1 MTRTTSGPNDQA
13 HPHLQRMHE
22 IVRKAA
28 AEQIISCPSIVL
40 SHRNSTAASSPRTST
55 RNPERTMYTSHQE
68 SRIHCLMSYPSP
80 EPILNACSLLWLYGV
95 RLRIVYASSL
105 DARSTVDW
113 EWIPTTRGSWAT
125 NSPCPSVKL
134 CNYKAYY
141 YYYPQDRQRQRNSQR
156 ASQAAARNPK
166 IRGKSP
172 GTSQSL
178 KASRP
183 ANPPPRYGDA
193 MAGGTC
199 NV

>member
-1 MTRTTSGPNDQA
+1 MSQY
-13 HPHLQRMHE
+13 
-22 IVRKAA
+22 
-28 AEQIISCPSIVL
+28 SIVSPQWHNCELTSDIDQKSRENSVPVML
-40 SHRNSTAASSPRTST
+40 S
-55 RNPERTMYTSHQE
+55 
-68 SRIHCLMSYPSP
+68 HCLMSYPSP
-80 EPILNACSLLWLYGV
+80 EPILNACSLLCLYGV
-95 RLRIVYASSL
+95 RRRIVYASSL

-125 NSPCPSVKL
+125 NSPCPSFKL

-141 YYYPQDRQRQRNSQR
+141 YYYPQDGQHQRNSKR
-156 ASQAAARNPK
+156 ASQAARNPK